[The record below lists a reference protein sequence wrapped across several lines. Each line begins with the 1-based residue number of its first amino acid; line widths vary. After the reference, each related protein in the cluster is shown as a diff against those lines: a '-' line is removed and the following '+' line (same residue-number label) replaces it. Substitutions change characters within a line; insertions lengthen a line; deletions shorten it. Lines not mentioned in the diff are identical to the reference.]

1 MSSVDDT
8 ATGSYTLLLGLFGDP
23 EALAP
28 ARERAVGA
36 LKHFTDV
43 FPEDHAYAQGLL
55 ESLQQHEPRR
65 PAPPLPDGGQIWHAS
80 LAIARKSQ
88 QNWQAPR
95 VQRFLKE
102 ISAED
107 PRLVTFGGL
116 LSSTLPDAGLEC
128 LVVSGQALLVNA
140 SWGYSSQELL
150 AIIGKDTTT
159 WGIGHESAEIDALF
173 GLVLDRPVVERALS
187 DVSSRLRA
195 RLVGQG
201 LPLAAPSRKGVRF

>member
-8 ATGSYTLLLGLFGDP
+8 ATGSYNLLLGLFGDP
-23 EALAP
+23 EALAT
-28 ARERAVGA
+28 ARDRAVGA

-43 FPEDHAYAQGLL
+43 FPGEQAYAQGLL
-55 ESLQQHEPRR
+55 ESLQQHEPRQ
-65 PAPPLPDGGQIWHAS
+65 PGPPLPDSGQVWHAS

-95 VQRFLKE
+95 VQRFLQE

-116 LSSTLPDAGLEC
+116 VSSLLPDAGFEC
-128 LVVSGQALLVNA
+128 LVVSGQALLNNT
-140 SWGYSSQELL
+140 SWGYPDQKLL
-150 AIIGKDTTT
+150 AILGKDTTT
-159 WGIGHESAEIDALF
+159 WGIGHDAEEVDALF
-173 GLVLDRPVVERALS
+173 GLMLDRPVVERALS

-195 RLVGQG
+195 RLVSQG
-201 LPLAAPSRKGVRF
+201 LPLAAPSKKGMRF